1 MKISKNKIADIRR
14 LHQKKYR
21 DEESLFLVEG
31 HKSVMELLYSKW
43 KTAELFATASWI
55 AEFETSIPSSLPIV
69 EVNEAEMERISCL
82 KTPQKVLAVAH
93 TFRYATKDINTKD
106 GLLLLDGISDP
117 GNLGTIIRTADW
129 FGYKQILCSPNCV
142 ELTNPKTIQASMGSF
157 CRVKLFYDDLRS
169 FLSQKEESI
178 PLYGA
183 FMEGTPI
190 QEIPFQKQDM
200 IIIGSEANGISEE
213 LLPFITEKITIPS
226 PTGNR
231 TESLNASIATSIILY
246 QKWVKNE

>member
-21 DEESLFLVEG
+21 EEDNLFLVEG
-31 HKSVMELLYSKW
+31 HKSVMELIYSKW
-43 KTAELFATASWI
+43 KTAEIFATAPWI
-55 AEFETSIPSSLPIV
+55 EEFEQSIPPVISIT
-69 EVNEAEMERISCL
+69 EVNETEMERISCL

-93 TFRYATKDINTKD
+93 AFRYSTKDINTKD

-129 FGYKQILCSPNCV
+129 FGYKQILCSPDCV

-157 CRVKLFYDDLRS
+157 CRVRVFYDDLTL
-169 FLSQKEESI
+169 FLTQKDENI

-200 IIIGSEANGISEE
+200 IIIGSEANGISDK
-213 LLPFITEKITIPS
+213 LLPFITEKITVPS
-226 PTGNR
+226 PDNNR

-246 QKWVKNE
+246 QRWVKG